1 MRNLLFISL
10 DSHKQ
15 TSTHTIIPRIHIYL
29 LSLARTNKASWQPA
43 NLIILLP
50 HPIKHQN
57 DQTQAFFPFL
67 SFTFCLNMLCLT
79 VSVTLSMFAIGV
91 FRVFFRGVTWMR
103 DSHGLFDY
111 ESRNISKKNLKTKYV
126 GKIIRQSNTIEFV
139 SPTTSI
145 EDLPGY
151 KKDEMLTL
159 AQIKQDNSKSISKRL
174 RLKFLKRNFDFIFS
188 SIIG

>member
-1 MRNLLFISL
+1 
-10 DSHKQ
+10 
-15 TSTHTIIPRIHIYL
+15 
-29 LSLARTNKASWQPA
+29 
-43 NLIILLP
+43 
-50 HPIKHQN
+50 
-57 DQTQAFFPFL
+57 
-67 SFTFCLNMLCLT
+67 
-79 VSVTLSMFAIGV
+79 
-91 FRVFFRGVTWMR
+91 MR

-159 AQIKQDNSKSISKRL
+159 AQIKQDNSK
-174 RLKFLKRNFDFIFS
+174 FLQSFCWLFNNLLLLFFFFS
-188 SIIG
+188 